1 MLSVGKLTKAYTG
14 QVTQTITRTFT
25 YDHAGRLEKV
35 EQQISGDTTNGNVV
49 LAQNDYNELGQLML
63 KKLHSA
69 GETSFVQDI
78 DYLYDVRGWLNN
90 INNLSDAS
98 QRKLYAEQLN

>member
-1 MLSVGKLTKAYTG
+1 MYPHQFCKVSLR
-14 QVTQTITRTFT
+14 QVSQTITKTFT

-35 EQQISGDTTNGNVV
+35 EQQIAGDTHNGNVV

-69 GETSFVQDI
+69 GETILSEYLVQK
-78 DYLYDVRGWLNN
+78 
-90 INNLSDAS
+90 S
-98 QRKLYAEQLN
+98 K